1 VKISNFLWY
10 TFYDT
15 YYDILF
21 MYIYVPVMSNN
32 FFLKYKDA
40 KRILEKHVKV
50 NKYLPF
56 ITNVLQNLLPKL

>member
-1 VKISNFLWY
+1 
-10 TFYDT
+10 
-15 YYDILF
+15 

>member
-1 VKISNFLWY
+1 
-10 TFYDT
+10 
-15 YYDILF
+15 

-50 NKYLPF
+50 NKHLPF
-56 ITNVLQNLLPKL
+56 ITNIYCTPKFTAKTIDFQ